1 VAFSGIDVLDVEAQ
15 VTIISGLIVGKLM
28 RQRPFRDPRHSASL
42 AALVGGDLR
51 GPPGEVSL
59 AHLGVL
65 FLGASAP

>member
-59 AHLGVL
+59 PHLGVL